1 MAAPDGVKRALEE
14 AVAERGDAPA
24 VQPGLFAECEGISA
38 TAPTPPA
45 EVNRGGRPVGARN
58 RRTEEYARF
67 LRSRFGDPLAVGTSI
82 AARDI
87 TQPGELE
94 RLALD
99 LGMKRGDAAEFWL
112 RTLNAVLPYLHQ
124 RMPQAVVLNPGAPG
138 GDRVELELVG
148 GVFTA
153 VDDDEEAA

>member
-1 MAAPDGVKRALEE
+1 MAALGGVKAALDE
-14 AVAERGDAPA
+14 AIAERGEVEP
-24 VQPGLFAECEGISA
+24 QRRLFEPEQEARL
-38 TAPTPPA
+38 P
-45 EVNRGGRPVGARN
+45 EVGARKVGRPVGARN

-67 LRSRFGDPLAVGTSI
+67 LRARFGDPLAVGTSI

-87 TQPGELE
+87 TQPGKLDEL
-94 RLALD
+94 ASD

-138 GDRVELELVG
+138 GDRIELELVDD
-148 GVFTA
+148 VFLP
-153 VDDDEEAA
+153 VYDDEEAA